1 MCVLQY
7 QNTALHYAAGNSEV
21 DCIKLLCDAGATVDA
36 KNRVS

>member
-7 QNTALHYAAGNSEV
+7 QHTALHFAAIYNEV

-36 KNRVS
+36 KDNVS